1 MGTQFIHTKDQISA
15 IDIATHG
22 NWGFYVDPRMP
33 VPAGTVAVMP
43 MRGGPGG
50 YFNANIRVPTDVLL
64 IEVVMHLE
72 NGLKKDERVVGIG
85 GLPAFT
91 IISALLVGTELRLEV
106 SFDLEL

>member
-1 MGTQFIHTKDQISA
+1 MS
-15 IDIATHG
+15 
-22 NWGFYVDPRMP
+22 
-33 VPAGTVAVMP
+33 
-43 MRGGPGG
+43 
-50 YFNANIRVPTDVLL
+50 LL